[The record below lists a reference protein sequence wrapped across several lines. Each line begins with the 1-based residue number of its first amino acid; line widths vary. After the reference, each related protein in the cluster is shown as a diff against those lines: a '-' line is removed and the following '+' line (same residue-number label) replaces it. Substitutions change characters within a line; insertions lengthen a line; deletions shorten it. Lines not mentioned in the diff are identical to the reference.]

1 MTIIGSYAVR
11 NEIGRGGMGVVYEA
25 VHTTL
30 SRLAA
35 VKVLLAQFTR
45 DPGIVQRF
53 FNEARAAST
62 IRHPGIVE
70 IYDFGFT
77 PAGDAYIV
85 MELLEGES
93 LGARLQ
99 RLGQLPA
106 LVAAGIA
113 RQIAAALG
121 AAHRIGIVHRD
132 LKPDNIFLV
141 PDAEV
146 SGGERVKL
154 LDFGIAKLTVDD
166 RHASQTSTGIV
177 VGTPTYMSPEQCAG
191 SRHLD
196 ARSDLYALGCLL
208 YRMLAGRVPFE
219 GDVGWVIGAHQHL
232 APPPLEQLAPGTPAA
247 IATLVA
253 RLLAKTPD
261 ARPASATEVAEA
273 LRQVPM
279 EPRLPDL
286 VRAVARPPTPSEPT
300 TLSAG
305 VGVDDGRARQAAP
318 RRGYRIALPVAAVLA
333 VGAAVA
339 VLATGGGSRSTTD
352 TAAVAA
358 VGVTDAMTPIVP
370 TVAESPSPVPAA
382 PPVDAAAP
390 TPAVDGAT
398 APTPPRSP
406 VEAPPTH
413 RDPPREPPRPS
424 PHPAPPPVA
433 APVAT
438 TAPAPPLVDAAALV
452 DAALADVRAD
462 RYSGTLDKCQRALAA
477 APSPGVRIEATELC
491 ARAACKLKSPSLAAR
506 YVRGLDGARR
516 THVVAWCRQFGLA
529 FDP

>member
-11 NEIGRGGMGVVYEA
+11 SEIGRGGMGVVYEA

-106 LVAAGIA
+106 SVAAGIA

-305 VGVDDGRARQAAP
+305 VGVDDVRARQAAL
-318 RRGYRIALPVAAVLA
+318 RRGHRIALSVAAVLA

-339 VLATGGGSRSTTD
+339 VLATRGGPRSTTD
-352 TAAVAA
+352 TAAVSSAHVTAPVAGLPVVTPEATTGPAA
-358 VGVTDAMTPIVP
+358 ILDAGAAPDAAPSIAEELDVTAPDR
-370 TVAESPSPVPAA
+370 PSPTRRPPRAPGPAA
-382 PPVDAAAP
+382 PVEPPPPPPPAPMAAP
-390 TPAVDGAT
+390 APA
-398 APTPPRSP
+398 R
-406 VEAPPTH
+406 
-413 RDPPREPPRPS
+413 
-424 PHPAPPPVA
+424 APPPA
-433 APVAT
+433 
-438 TAPAPPLVDAAALV
+438 DAAALV

-477 APSPGVRIEATELC
+477 APSPGVRVEATELC